1 VKSVDVATCI
11 NRVFSLLA
19 CRKNARQE
27 EEEEEEKKKL
37 FFSSFFLSVEKYL
50 IGCGLELI
58 IFQDVNAQMS
68 FSKNRG
74 TE

>member
-1 VKSVDVATCI
+1 
-11 NRVFSLLA
+11 LA